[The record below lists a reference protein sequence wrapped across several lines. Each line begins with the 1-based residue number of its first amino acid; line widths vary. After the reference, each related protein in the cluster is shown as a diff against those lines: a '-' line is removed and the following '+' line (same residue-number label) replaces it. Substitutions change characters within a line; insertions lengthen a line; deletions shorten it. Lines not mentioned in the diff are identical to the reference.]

1 MQIFRHFE
9 HLPAVAKGA
18 SIAIGN
24 FDGVHRGHQALL
36 ARAKEE
42 GNKIGAKLGALIFE
56 PHPQEFFR
64 PDGPR
69 FRLTPFRA
77 KARLLEHDG
86 TDILY
91 ALHFDRALASL
102 TAEEFVENVLIEGL
116 RVRHIVVGADFQF
129 GKGRTGNTQLLKALG
144 PPHGYAVTEFEPV
157 GAGTDQKISSTRIR
171 ELLREGK
178 PEEAARLLGHWWTV
192 EGRVEHGD
200 KRGRT
205 LGFPTANVS
214 LEGTLEPALGIY
226 AVRVEI
232 NGARYDGAANYGRR
246 PTFDKKDVL
255 LEVHIFDF
263 NADIYG
269 QQIVVEFVSF
279 LRPEAK
285 FASVEDLTAQM
296 AADCDEA
303 KRILARTPDAA
314 PLL

>member
-1 MQIFRHFE
+1 MQIYRHFE
-9 HLPAVAKGA
+9 HLPAAGKGA

-36 ARAKEE
+36 ACAKAE
-42 GNKIGAKLGALIFE
+42 GAKIGAKLGALVFE

-64 PDGPR
+64 PEGAR

-77 KARLLEHDG
+77 KARLLEHYG

-91 ALHFDRALASL
+91 ALHFDRAMASL
-102 TAEEFVENVLIEGL
+102 TAEQFVDKVLVEGL
-116 RVRHIVVGADFQF
+116 HVRHIVVGSDFQF
-129 GKGRTGNTQLLKALG
+129 GKGRTGDTKLLRAMG
-144 PPHGYAVTEFEPV
+144 EPHGYDVTIFEPV
-157 GAGTDQKISSTRIR
+157 GAGSEHKISSTRIR
-171 ELLREGK
+171 EALREGK

-226 AVRVEI
+226 AVRVEVD
-232 NGARYDGAANYGRR
+232 GHRYNGAANYGRR

-255 LEVHIFDF
+255 LEVHVFDF

-269 QQIVVEFVSF
+269 QQIIVEFVAF
-279 LRPEAK
+279 LRPEVK
-285 FASVEDLTAQM
+285 FASVEELTLQI

-303 KRILARTPDAA
+303 KRVLACTSDAA
-314 PLL
+314 PRL